1 MYCWEIST
9 QFIWQKTDSPM
20 AEQLKNAICNSI
32 IKSLNLYLCHLLY
45 EFVIIPYHM
54 SFAGILSDRE
64 LGMITSS
71 WGNRVVA
78 ILGKLDPSWFSSF
91 RSCEQN
97 GEESYDFFV
106 QSASILC
113 HLLINFRS
121 CGCWSSL
128 LYLSW
133 HTKLYL
139 AFPVRW
145 TYQKRAALFARA
157 RNVENILYT
166 RWLSTRRVKLV
177 CTPRVRVVSCFG
189 KVDES

>member
-1 MYCWEIST
+1 M
-9 QFIWQKTDSPM
+9 
-20 AEQLKNAICNSI
+20 
-32 IKSLNLYLCHLLY
+32 LY
-45 EFVIIPYHM
+45 EFVIIPYQM

-113 HLLINFRS
+113 HLFINFRS
-121 CGCWSSL
+121 CGYWSSL

-133 HTKLYL
+133 HIKLFL

-145 TYQKRAALFARA
+145 TYQKRAALFARPK
-157 RNVENILYT
+157 NVENTLYT
-166 RWLSTRRVKLV
+166 RWLSTRRVKPV
-177 CTPRVRVVSCFG
+177 CTPRVRVVSCCG
-189 KVDES
+189 KVDESLIVFICLFSGFIEGLIQFWSNIYTLRN